1 MSAPHTALGTAIA
14 ELAEHALADC
24 AELRTAIL
32 DFADQLATTNDGALT
47 NAKIADRLRNL
58 VGRQS

>member
-24 AELRTAIL
+24 TELTTAIL
-32 DFADQLATTNDGALT
+32 DFADLLAAADGDALT
-47 NAKIADRLRNL
+47 NAEIAGRLRNL
-58 VGRQS
+58 ARRQW